1 MSNDEEKKPL
11 KMYPGVSLG
20 SSPKRGMS
28 KFKIFL
34 LILIVVAGASAGG
47 YWINREFI
55 NAEINEPEIIDIVEA
70 DPKPVVVPEDNTKDE
85 DLNLTVTETE
95 TATDSNI
102 ETKEQVSEDIDRS
115 PTASEATN
123 SDDDLGLEAILDDN
137 AEEEKTTDNQI
148 GTPEISKTTDDKAEP
163 SIIDETITAVSDTVD
178 AVSTSVKETVT
189 DLTSTPTNK
198 NEVLAQIKES
208 DLLLSKKEYTGAIN
222 VLSGM
227 TNLPV
232 ETLGKLAP
240 DVYYRAGLA
249 NRYAKNENEAQKN
262 WLKAYQDFPSTISGR
277 LSALALADTWYYW
290 YVDSKQDLSKW
301 ESIRDAYSTAIG
313 MDGARFLPQVTEA
326 KIAEKLNYLNDK
338 LVFDPKMPVSGA
350 IFHKV
355 EPGEYISTIAKNYG
369 LGTWSSI
376 VDINKVDP
384 KNLKVG
390 MTLKIMQGRLS
401 ILVDKKNFTLSWYL
415 DGKFIK
421 RYKCATGAV
430 ETETP
435 VGHYEIFKMDAEP
448 NWTDPKTGKVYKYG
462 EEGHLIGSR
471 WLAIRGGSK
480 TGLGIH
486 GTVYPDSIGTKASN
500 GCIRLLNK
508 NVEELYGFAS
518 IANNNESEVIVI
530 E

>member
-1 MSNDEEKKPL
+1 MSNDGEKKPL

-20 SSPKRGMS
+20 SAPKRSMS
-28 KFKIFL
+28 KFKVFL

-55 NAEINEPEIIDIVEA
+55 SAENEVPEVVEIVEA
-70 DPKPVVVPEDNTKDE
+70 DPQPVIVPEDNTKDE
-85 DLNLTVTETE
+85 DLNLTLAETEKTTDFDTETTE
-95 TATDSNI
+95 QLTENI
-102 ETKEQVSEDIDRS
+102 ENS
-115 PTASEATN
+115 PTMSVVEN
-123 SDDDLGLEAILDDN
+123 SDDDLALEAIL
-137 AEEEKTTDNQI
+137 EEKPTKSQTDISEVSETTGNNED
-148 GTPEISKTTDDKAEP
+148 S
-163 SIIDETITAVSDTVD
+163 SIIGKTISAVTDTVES
-178 AVSTSVKETVT
+178 VSTSVKETVT
-189 DLTSTPTNK
+189 DLTTTPESK
-198 NEVLAQIKES
+198 DEILSRIKES
-208 DLLLSKKEYTGAIN
+208 DALLEKKDYTGAIN
-222 VLSGM
+222 ILSRL
-227 TNLPV
+227 TSLPV
-232 ETLGKLAP
+232 ESLGKFAP
-240 DVYYRAGLA
+240 DVYYRTGLA
-249 NRYAKNENEAQKN
+249 YRYAKNENEAQKN
-262 WLKAYQDFPSTISGR
+262 WLKAYQNFPTTISGR

-290 YVDSKQDLSKW
+290 YVDSKQDVSKW

-313 MDGARFLPQVTEA
+313 MDGARFLPQATEA
-326 KIAEKLNYLNDK
+326 KIAEKLTYLNQK
-338 LVFDPKMPVSGA
+338 LIFDPKMPVSGA
-350 IFHKV
+350 VFHKV
-355 EPGEYISTIAKNYG
+355 EPGEYISTIARDYG

-390 MTLKIMQGRLS
+390 MTLKIMPGRLS

-430 ETETP
+430 GTETP
-435 VGHYEIFKMDAEP
+435 AGHYEVFKMDAEP

-471 WLAIRGGSK
+471 WMAIRGGSK

-486 GTVYPDSIGTKASN
+486 GTIYPESIGTKASN

-530 E
+530 D